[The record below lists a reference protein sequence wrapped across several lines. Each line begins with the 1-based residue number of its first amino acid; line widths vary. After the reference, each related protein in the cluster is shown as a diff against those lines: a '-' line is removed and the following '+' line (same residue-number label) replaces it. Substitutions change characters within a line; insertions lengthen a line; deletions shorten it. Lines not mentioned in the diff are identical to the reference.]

1 MEEERFV
8 EEAPRHAGAG
18 GPTRPPRQLVLR
30 TAPASRRAIVLLGG
44 EAATVEREVPL
55 ASLVGWGATNLGIDL
70 NFGPGVP
77 GLFFATRRA
86 SEVSDV
92 LLRTLSLM
100 RDERERET
108 ASAPSPA
115 EEAEAGD
122 EAQVTI
128 SIEPVRP
135 VPPYAG
141 TKY

>member
-1 MEEERFV
+1 MCVRV
-8 EEAPRHAGAG
+8 A
-18 GPTRPPRQLVLR
+18 
-30 TAPASRRAIVLLGG
+30 
-44 EAATVEREVPL
+44 
-55 ASLVGWGATNLGIDL
+55 
-70 NFGPGVP
+70 GVP

-108 ASAPSPA
+108 ASASTAAAA
-115 EEAEAGD
+115 EEEAD

-128 SIEPVRP
+128 SIEPVQP

-141 TKY
+141 TKP

>member
-1 MEEERFV
+1 V
-8 EEAPRHAGAG
+8 G
-18 GPTRPPRQLVLR
+18 RQ
-30 TAPASRRAIVLLGG
+30 G

-70 NFGPGVP
+70 NFGRTPTLALKLMAVVTLTVVVVPRSTTNMLCVAGVP

-92 LLRTLSLM
+92 LLRTLRLM